1 MNPAT
6 TTEEAQDDND
16 TRVERTSDREIVVTR
31 IVNGPADLVF
41 DAWTQAELFQRWW
54 VPKSLPM
61 TLVGCEIDARVGGGY
76 KLTFDFD
83 GSTMDFHGRYLEVDR
98 PTRLVWTNE
107 EGDGEATVTTVTFEE
122 TDDGRTRIVYRDR
135 YPSAEALE
143 EGAGSTDAMPEALAQ
158 LDDLLAALGEAA

>member
-6 TTEEAQDDND
+6 TTEGAQGEHE
-16 TRVERTSDREIVVTR
+16 TKVERTSDREIVVTR
-31 IVNGPADLVF
+31 IVNGPAEFVF
-41 DAWTQAELFQRWW
+41 DAWTKAELFQKWW
-54 VPKSLPM
+54 VPRSLPM
-61 TLVGCEIDARVGGGY
+61 TLVGCEMDARVGGAY

-107 EGDGEATVTTVTFEE
+107 EGDGEDTVTTVTFEA
-122 TDDGRTRIVYRDR
+122 TDDGRTLIVYHDR

-158 LDDLLAALGEAA
+158 LDDLLATLDETA